1 MSSVP
6 EKLEQLHD
14 KIKTLTVSTNEF
26 KESIKVRIND
36 LKPKID
42 EIARRAKA
50 CSFNDQQAL
59 DKRKE
64 LEELLAQ
71 KDELFKSYIKKD
83 DLEKEGYLKT
93 EDIDAKIQA
102 ALADLEIL
110 INDSQNSNSS
120 IEKLIG
126 EIEEQL
132 TKVESEI
139 SSSKTETN
147 KKIDERLE
155 KKTDGDALDILDDD
169 ESLGGDLENL
179 INNSSA
185 KPDEKSNEDDDESK
199 PDTPVSPDAI
209 DISDT
214 VKEKEEEKKHH
225 HHHHHHKDGEKH
237 HHHHHHKDGEAKEKM
252 EGGKS
257 RRTKKQKTLR
267 KRKTIK
273 KKKRTT
279 KKASKPRS
287 RRR

>member
-6 EKLEQLHD
+6 EKLEQLHK
-14 KIKTLTVSTNEF
+14 KIKTLTVSTNNF
-26 KESIKVRIND
+26 KESIKERING

-110 INDSQNSNSS
+110 INDSQTSNTS

-155 KKTDGDALDILDDD
+155 KKTDGDAFDILDDD

-185 KPDEKSNEDDDESK
+185 KSDESK
-199 PDTPVSPDAI
+199 PNTPVSPDAI

-214 VKEKEEEKKHH
+214 VKEKEEEKKD
-225 HHHHHHKDGEKH
+225 KENREKH
-237 HHHHHHKDGEAKEKM
+237 EKM

-273 KKKRTT
+273 KKKGTT

-287 RRR
+287 RKR

>member
-1 MSSVP
+1 MSNVP
-6 EKLEQLHD
+6 KKLEELHG
-14 KIKTLTVSTNEF
+14 KILSLTKTTKDF
-26 KESIKVRIND
+26 KDTIKDNIEA
-36 LKPKID
+36 LKPKIK
-42 EIARRAKA
+42 EIARRAMA
-50 CSFNDQQAL
+50 CSMNDQQAL
-59 DKRKE
+59 VKRKE
-64 LEELLAQ
+64 LEDLLRQ

-110 INDSQNSNSS
+110 INDSQNSNFS

-155 KKTDGDALDILDDD
+155 KKTDGDALDFVGRNDDD
-169 ESLGGDLENL
+169 DTIDLNEPLGGDLENL

-185 KPDEKSNEDDDESK
+185 KPDN
-199 PDTPVSPDAI
+199 T
-209 DISDT
+209 ISDAE
-214 VKEKEEEKKHH
+214 KEKEKEKKD
-225 HHHHHHKDGEKH
+225 KENREKH
-237 HHHHHHKDGEAKEKM
+237 EKM

-273 KKKRTT
+273 KKKGTT

-287 RRR
+287 RKR

>member
-6 EKLEQLHD
+6 EKLEELHS
-14 KIKTLTVSTNEF
+14 KIKTLTVSTNDF
-26 KESIKVRIND
+26 KESIKERIND
-36 LKPKID
+36 LKPKIE

-50 CSFNDQQAL
+50 CSFNDMQAQ

-71 KDELFKSYIKKD
+71 KDELFNSYIKKD

-93 EDIDAKIQA
+93 EDIDGKIQA

-132 TKVESEI
+132 NKVESEI
-139 SSSKTETN
+139 SSAKTETN
-147 KKIDERLE
+147 QKIDDRTN
-155 KKTDGDALDILDDD
+155 KKTDGDALDMLDDD

-185 KPDEKSNEDDDESK
+185 KPNEKSNEDDDESK

-214 VKEKEEEKKHH
+214 VKEKEGEKKHH

-237 HHHHHHKDGEAKEKM
+237 HHHHHHKDGEAKGKM

-257 RRTKKQKTLR
+257 RGRKKHRTMR

-273 KKKRTT
+273 KKKGST

>member
-179 INNSSA
+179 INNSST

-209 DISDT
+209 NISDT
-214 VKEKEEEKKHH
+214 IKEKEEEKKHH
-225 HHHHHHKDGEKH
+225 HHKDGEKH
-237 HHHHHHKDGEAKEKM
+237 HHQHHHKDGEAKENM

>member
-6 EKLEQLHD
+6 EKLEQLHE
-14 KIKTLTVSTNEF
+14 KIKTLTVSTNNF
-26 KESIKVRIND
+26 KESIKERING

-110 INDSQNSNSS
+110 INDSQTSNTS

-155 KKTDGDALDILDDD
+155 KKTDGDALDFVGRNDDD
-169 ESLGGDLENL
+169 DTIDVNESLGGDLENL

-185 KPDEKSNEDDDESK
+185 KSDESK
-199 PDTPVSPDAI
+199 PNTPVSPDAI

-214 VKEKEEEKKHH
+214 VKEKEEEKKD
-225 HHHHHHKDGEKH
+225 KENREKH
-237 HHHHHHKDGEAKEKM
+237 EKM

-273 KKKRTT
+273 KKKGTT

-287 RRR
+287 RKR

>member
-1 MSSVP
+1 MSNVP
-6 EKLEQLHD
+6 EKLEQLHE
-14 KIKTLTVSTNEF
+14 KIKTLTVSTNDF
-26 KESIKVRIND
+26 KESIKVRING

-110 INDSQNSNSS
+110 INDSQNSNFS

-155 KKTDGDALDILDDD
+155 KKTDGDALDFVGRNDDD
-169 ESLGGDLENL
+169 DTTDKNESLGGVLENWE
-179 INNSSA
+179 NNSSA
-185 KPDEKSNEDDDESK
+185 KPDN
-199 PDTPVSPDAI
+199 T
-209 DISDT
+209 ISDAEN
-214 VKEKEEEKKHH
+214 EKE
-225 HHHHHHKDGEKH
+225 
-237 HHHHHHKDGEAKEKM
+237 KEKM
-252 EGGKS
+252 EGGHA
-257 RRTKKQKTLR
+257 T
-267 KRKTIK
+267 
-273 KKKRTT
+273 
-279 KKASKPRS
+279 A
-287 RRR
+287 RRRWVGWETNDECKEGS

>member
-6 EKLEQLHD
+6 EKLEELHS
-14 KIKTLTVSTNEF
+14 KIKTLTVSTNDF
-26 KESIKVRIND
+26 KESIKERIND
-36 LKPKID
+36 LKPKIE

-50 CSFNDQQAL
+50 CSFNDMQAQ

-71 KDELFKSYIKKD
+71 KDELFNSYIKKD

-93 EDIDAKIQA
+93 EDIDGKIQA

-132 TKVESEI
+132 NKVESEI
-139 SSSKTETN
+139 SSAKTETN
-147 KKIDERLE
+147 QKIDDRTN
-155 KKTDGDALDILDDD
+155 KKTNGDALDMLDDD
-169 ESLGGDLENL
+169 ESLGGDLDNI
-179 INNSSA
+179 INSNSSSA
-185 KPDEKSNEDDDESK
+185 DSPSADSSSNSTKSSADSSPNSTKSSEDEESK
-199 PDTPVSPDAI
+199 SDSEVTPDAN
-209 DISDT
+209 
-214 VKEKEEEKKHH
+214 KEKEDEKKQ
-225 HHHHHHKDGEKH
+225 
-237 HHHHHHKDGEAKEKM
+237 

-257 RRTKKQKTLR
+257 RGRKKHRTMR

-273 KKKRTT
+273 KKKGST

>member
-1 MSSVP
+1 MSNVP
-6 EKLEQLHD
+6 QKLEELHG
-14 KIKTLTVSTNEF
+14 KIIDLTKTTKDF
-26 KESIKVRIND
+26 KDNIKDNIEA
-36 LKPKID
+36 LKPKIK
-42 EIARRAKA
+42 EIARRAMA
-50 CSFNDQQAL
+50 CSMNDQQAL
-59 DKRKE
+59 VKRKE
-64 LEELLAQ
+64 LEDLLRQ

-93 EDIDAKIQA
+93 VDIDAKINTALA
-102 ALADLEIL
+102 ALET
-110 INDSQNSNSS
+110 
-120 IEKLIG
+120 LIG
-126 EIEEQL
+126 ESKTSNNSITNLIVEIEDEL
-132 TKVESEI
+132 TRVEGEI
-139 SSSKTETN
+139 SKTGTETN

-185 KPDEKSNEDDDESK
+185 KPDEKSN
-199 PDTPVSPDAI
+199 DTIGI

-214 VKEKEEEKKHH
+214 VKEKEAEKKH

-237 HHHHHHKDGEAKEKM
+237 HHHHHHKDGEDKQKI

-273 KKKRTT
+273 KKKGTT
-279 KKASKPRS
+279 KKASKPRY

>member
-14 KIKTLTVSTNEF
+14 KIKTLTVSTNDF
-26 KESIKVRIND
+26 KESIKVRING

-110 INDSQNSNSS
+110 INDSQKSNYS

-169 ESLGGDLENL
+169 ESLSGDLENL

-185 KPDEKSNEDDDESK
+185 KSDESK
-199 PDTPVSPDAI
+199 PNTPVSPDAI

-225 HHHHHHKDGEKH
+225 HHHHHKDGEKH
-237 HHHHHHKDGEAKEKM
+237 HHRHHHKDGEDKQKM